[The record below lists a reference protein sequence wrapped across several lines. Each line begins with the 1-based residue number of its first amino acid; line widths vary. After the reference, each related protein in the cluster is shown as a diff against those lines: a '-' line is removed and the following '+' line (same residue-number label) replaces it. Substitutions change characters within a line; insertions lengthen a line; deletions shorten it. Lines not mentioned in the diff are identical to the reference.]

1 MVSRNGLFSIVVI
14 LCTING
20 LLSPWLVIAF
30 QIVPILMPELF
41 PRSVGWALFFSSV
54 FVATATMFASGI
66 VPAVYERLFPAA
78 RETTAPMWM
87 WLTLATL
94 LSLPAL
100 ESIDKLF

>member
-1 MVSRNGLFSIVVI
+1 MISRGGVFSMIVI

-20 LLSPWLVIAF
+20 LLSPWLAIVF

-41 PRSVGWALFFSSV
+41 PRTVGWALFFSSI
-54 FVATATMFASGI
+54 FIATATMFASGI
-66 VPAVYERLFPAA
+66 IPALYERFFPAV
-78 RETTAPMWM
+78 REGTAPLWI

-100 ESIDKLF
+100 ESFDKLF